1 MAEVKL
7 EDAITVGNNF
17 KTQFP
22 KAMVGF
28 LPLKAQGIVRL
39 EVRVETPEEVDEMP
53 EEFEGY
59 PVNTVAVGK
68 VRFEKMADKE
78 RGSIEL
84 EHNQPG

>member
-1 MAEVKL
+1 MAEIKL
-7 EDAITVGNNF
+7 EDVVTVKEHF
-17 KTQFP
+17 TTQFP

-28 LPLKAQGIVRL
+28 LPIKEKGIVRL
-39 EVRVETPEEVDEMP
+39 EVRVETPEELDEMP

-84 EHNQPG
+84 EHNQPE